1 MQGTDHEREAIE
13 VVREFWRLMASNDFF
28 SVGAVL
34 ADDFLLEWPQSGERI
49 RGRERFAL
57 MNSEYPA
64 NGRWT
69 FVVNRIVGG
78 ESDAVS
84 DVSISDGVQNARAI
98 SFFTISDGKIARLV
112 EYWPEP
118 YPAPAN
124 RKHLVERIF
133 SLLPMLLLASVL
145 LAGGVPAHADSGPPA
160 WAYPINPPDF
170 KAPVDDGS
178 PRHVPDSESA
188 FTLSQLRDL
197 FSTPDWHPD
206 DHPPMPEIVSKGRKP
221 DVQACGFCHRADGP
235 GGPENARLAGLPA
248 QYIVQQMADFKSG
261 ARNNSSSQRMPTA
274 MMISLSK
281 AITPAEVDAAAAYF
295 SALTPRPVMRVV
307 ETAMVPKTF
316 VAGWHLAAVDSG
328 GEEPLGKRIIEVPEN
343 LQQFVSRDA
352 RASFV
357 AYVPLGSIKQGQ
369 SLAGNGGDGRT
380 VACGSCHGAD
390 LKGLGA
396 IPGIAG
402 RSPSYVVRQLYDF
415 KRGARA
421 GVAGAAMIP
430 TVANLTMD
438 DMISLAAYAASLPP

>member
-1 MQGTDHEREAIE
+1 MASATKPSIQI
-13 VVREFWRLMASNDFF
+13 VREFWQLMASDDFS
-28 SVGAVL
+28 SVGAL
-34 ADDFLLEWPQSGERI
+34 LSDDFELEWPQSNERI
-49 RGRERFAL
+49 RGRERFAQV
-57 MNSEYPA
+57 NAEYPA
-64 NGRWT
+64 NGRWS

-84 DVSISDGVQNARAI
+84 DVSITDGVQHAKAI
-98 SFFTISDGKIARLV
+98 SFFTIVDGKIARLV

-124 RKHLVERIF
+124 RKHLAERIF
-133 SLLPMLLLASVL
+133 SLLPILLLASVL
-145 LAGGVPAHADSGPPA
+145 LAGGVPAHADAGPPA

-170 KAPVDDGS
+170 KAPADDGS

-188 FTLSQLRDL
+188 LTLSQVRDL

-221 DVQACGFCHRADGP
+221 HVQACGFCHRADGP
-235 GGPENARLAGLPA
+235 GGPENARLAGLSA

-261 ARNNSSSQRMPTA
+261 ARNNSSSRRMPTE

-295 SALTPRPVMRVV
+295 SALKPRPVMRVV
-307 ETAMVPKTF
+307 EAAMVPKTF
-316 VAGWHLAAVDSG
+316 VAGWHLAVLDSG
-328 GEEPLGKRIIEVPEN
+328 GEEPLGKRIVEVPEN

-352 RASFV
+352 RARFV
-357 AYVPLGSIKQGQ
+357 AYVPVGSIRQGEW
-369 SLAGNGGDGRT
+369 LVGTGGNGRT
-380 VACGSCHGAD
+380 VACGGCHGAD

-402 RSPSYVVRQLYDF
+402 RSPTYVVRQLYDF
-415 KRGARA
+415 KHGARS
-421 GVAGAAMIP
+421 GVAGAAMMP
-430 TVANLTMD
+430 TVAKLTMD